1 MNSKEIKEKIEEAKE
16 IVGDDVQDPFAQIA
30 FREVLRILLG
40 QAGVGIVQQPP
51 EIKDAKI
58 RADMNIGELM
68 AKLKVKNATE
78 RVTAMLYYHINN
90 GITSTTR
97 SEIYD
102 LYSTIRQKKPGNLSD
117 VIARCIR
124 KGHIIEAS
132 EKKDKQKAWQITQTG
147 ERYIAELFVD

>member
-16 IVGDDVQDPFAQIA
+16 IVGDDAQDPFAQIA

-40 QAGVGIVQQPP
+40 QAGVGVVQQPS
-51 EIKDAKI
+51 EIKDVKI
-58 RADMNIGELM
+58 RADMSIGEFM
-68 AKLKVKNATE
+68 AKLKVKNETE
-78 RVTAMLYYHINN
+78 RLTAMLCYNINN
-90 GITSTTR
+90 GIISTTR

-124 KGHIIEAS
+124 RGHIIEAS
-132 EKKDKQKAWQITQTG
+132 EKKDDHKAWQITTTG
-147 ERYIAELFVD
+147 EKCIAELLVN